1 MTCNKMIKSTLVI
14 GSTGLVGSYL
24 VQELLNSPNFDSVIT
39 PVRKPFF
46 ESHPKLKEIIFNF
59 KNEAAIND
67 LEPVNHIFCCLGTTI
82 KTAGSKEAFRFVDYE
97 LPIQFAQWAE
107 KINADSFSIVTAMG
121 ANSNSSIFYNQVK
134 GEIEKE
140 LKKMDI
146 PKIQIFQPSLIMGP
160 RKEFRIGEV
169 IGKMFMVLINPLM
182 VGPLKKYRGIHAKTI
197 ARGMVFHLDNS
208 GQGVSVFESDKIGV
222 SI

>member
-1 MTCNKMIKSTLVI
+1 
-14 GSTGLVGSYL
+14 
-24 VQELLNSPNFDSVIT
+24 
-39 PVRKPFF
+39 
-46 ESHPKLKEIIFNF
+46 
-59 KNEAAIND
+59 
-67 LEPVNHIFCCLGTTI
+67 
-82 KTAGSKEAFRFVDYE
+82 
-97 LPIQFAQWAE
+97 
-107 KINADSFSIVTAMG
+107 MG
-121 ANSNSSIFYNQVK
+121 ANSTSSIFYNQVK

-182 VGPLKKYRGIHAKTI
+182 VGLLKKYSGIHAKNI
-197 ARGMVFHLDNS
+197 AKGMVFHLDNS
-208 GQGVSVFESDKIGV
+208 GQGVSVFESDKIGI